1 MASAFFYGILIHP
14 KILKRVL
21 NNDASHLQICPA
33 ILTNYT
39 RHQVKFADYPAIVP
53 SERSQVIFGRE
64 LTPEEKSVRGTLV
77 TGLTTMDIAFLDVF
91 EGNEYVRSQVQV
103 HPLGTFAPIPA
114 TSEAQDSLPVPT
126 MSAAAAATSES
137 EQAQTLLPAQTYVW
151 NVQDSRLDEKLW
163 SYDEFV
169 IKNAWKWIDSD
180 SGAQS
185 ATNKDFVEVDRAR
198 ESCARR

>member
-1 MASAFFYGILIHP
+1 
-14 KILKRVL
+14 
-21 NNDASHLQICPA
+21 
-33 ILTNYT
+33 
-39 RHQVKFADYPAIVP
+39 
-53 SERSQVIFGRE
+53 
-64 LTPEEKSVRGTLV
+64 
-77 TGLTTMDIAFLDVF
+77 
-91 EGNEYVRSQVQV
+91 
-103 HPLGTFAPIPA
+103 
-114 TSEAQDSLPVPT
+114 

-198 ESCARR
+198 EKLREEKTVRSG